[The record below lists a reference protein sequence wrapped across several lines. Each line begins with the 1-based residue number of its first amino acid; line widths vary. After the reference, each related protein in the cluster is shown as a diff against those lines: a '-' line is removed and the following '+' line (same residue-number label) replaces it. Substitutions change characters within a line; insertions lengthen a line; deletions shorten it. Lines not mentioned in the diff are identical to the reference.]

1 LENFCG
7 LYPVPQRHGMTVG
20 ELARL
25 YNTTFGIACDLTVVE
40 CVGWKRSSYYD
51 ETALPWVLP
60 SPNMPTVDTALV
72 YPGLCLLEGTNI
84 SEGRGTTRPF
94 ELLGAP
100 WIDAAKFVAA
110 LQASSLP
117 GLAVRPCSFKP
128 TFDKF
133 TGETCY
139 GVQLHVTSRAA
150 FLPYRTGIAVLRA
163 LRELYPK
170 QFAWRTTPY
179 EFRDDVP
186 AIDLLTG
193 HPGVRQAVDAGEPL
207 DKIMA
212 TATFGTEKYT
222 SGRSTALLY
231 A

>member
-1 LENFCG
+1 
-7 LYPVPQRHGMTVG
+7 MTVA

-25 YNTTFGIACDLTVVE
+25 YNTTFGIQCDLTVVG
-40 CVGWKRSSYYD
+40 CDGWRRANYYD
-51 ETALPWVLP
+51 ATALPWVLP
-60 SPNMPTVDTALV
+60 SPNMPTLDTALV

-100 WIDAAKFVAA
+100 FIDAAKFVSA
-110 LQASSLP
+110 LQAEKLP

-133 TGETCY
+133 QGETCY
-139 GVQLHVTSRAA
+139 GVQLHVISRPE
-150 FLPYRTGIAVLRA
+150 FLPYRTGVAILRV

-170 QFAWRTTPY
+170 KFAWRTTPY

-193 HPGVRQAVDAGEPL
+193 HPGVRQGIDAGESL
-207 DKIMA
+207 DALMQ
-212 TATFGTEKYT
+212 TALFGTEKFRA
-222 SGRSTALLY
+222 GRQTALLY
-231 A
+231 G